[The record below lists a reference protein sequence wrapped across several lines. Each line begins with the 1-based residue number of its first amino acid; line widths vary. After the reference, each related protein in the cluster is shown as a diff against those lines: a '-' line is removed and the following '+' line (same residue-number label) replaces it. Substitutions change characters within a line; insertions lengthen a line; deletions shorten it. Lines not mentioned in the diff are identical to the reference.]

1 MFFNVLANCFPSG
14 DFACP
19 SGREKHYEMSSG
31 QIFFVFVWTNIL
43 YVCQNNICL
52 SRQTF
57 LVSGQTFLLIFSSYM
72 FFSTTFL
79 PNDLKKVLQSA
90 PCHKDYIYILTL
102 NIGTWETGQRI
113 EQTDRQ
119 TDKPNY
125 NIDIDIDFR
134 LDRSYIEYVYDWL
147 TVNSYKSITFID

>member
-1 MFFNVLANCFPSG
+1 MVEFFLKKYIS
-14 DFACP
+14 
-19 SGREKHYEMSSG
+19 
-31 QIFFVFVWTNIL
+31 
-43 YVCQNNICL
+43 CQ
-52 SRQTF
+52 
-57 LVSGQTFLLIFSSYM
+57 Y
-72 FFSTTFL
+72 
-79 PNDLKKVLQSA
+79 DWKKVLQSA

-147 TVNSYKSITFID
+147 TVNSFKSITFIDWALAGKGVKKEEVIQI